1 MSCDM
6 VPANEELVFRM
17 VNPKRLDY
25 WTDSTEEVNGDV
37 N

>member
-1 MSCDM
+1 MWHGSSQWGVGISDGQSD
-6 VPANEELVFRM
+6 
-17 VNPKRLDY
+17 RLDY